1 MRVLAIAI
9 AAASVAFHVWLI
21 FSGLLPNLVS
31 RPLHLLLA
39 LPWIFFLD
47 AEGHGEDEDD
57 ESNDDK
63 SEDTDTSNDNSS
75 EGEENSDRSGED
87 SDPPYPSDEDD
98 YDSS

>member
-47 AEGHGEDEDD
+47 AEEDVALVVY
-57 ESNDDK
+57 SLA
-63 SEDTDTSNDNSS
+63 
-75 EGEENSDRSGED
+75 DRCGSG
-87 SDPPYPSDEDD
+87 SPALRF
-98 YDSS
+98 